1 MRIII
6 MCASLYASK
15 KSWRDI
21 RVWCKKQMQ
30 GHEAD
35 ARVTQKENMERAL
48 AYMNRRRLDNHAG
61 NAPVSSVGR

>member
-1 MRIII
+1 
-6 MCASLYASK
+6 
-15 KSWRDI
+15 
-21 RVWCKKQMQ
+21 VVQ